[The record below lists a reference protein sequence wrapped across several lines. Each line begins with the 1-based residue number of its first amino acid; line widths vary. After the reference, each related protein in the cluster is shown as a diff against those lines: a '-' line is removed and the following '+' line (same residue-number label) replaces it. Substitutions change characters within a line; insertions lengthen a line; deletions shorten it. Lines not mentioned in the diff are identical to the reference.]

1 MTSSWESTNVPNMYF
16 AGVLMHMR
24 DYRKTMSGFIHG
36 FRYNIQALYN
46 CLNKKNHNIEWPSES
61 VPNDPEVLAQK
72 VLKQLTFSSSI
83 FLQPGFMVDLIIF
96 NSTEE
101 LSYIKSIPLEYISD
115 SEFSSLDSY
124 CTISL
129 EYGDFSNIS
138 DPFNIPRDPDPEK
151 ADLVEYLHP
160 IIRFYSK
167 GKLTKERHILE
178 DLENDYLREVFHK
191 TAFDIFQQAF
201 EEAKEAEQAVDVAV

>member
-1 MTSSWESTNVPNMYF
+1 M
-16 AGVLMHMR
+16 
-24 DYRKTMSGFIHG
+24 
-36 FRYNIQALYN
+36 
-46 CLNKKNHNIEWPSES
+46 EWPAES
-61 VPNDPEVLAQK
+61 IPKDPEALTK
-72 VLKQLTFSSSI
+72 HVLKQLTFSSSI

-101 LSYIKSIPLEYISD
+101 LSYIKGIPLAYVSD
-115 SEFSSLDSY
+115 SDFSSLDMY

-129 EYGDFSNIS
+129 EYGDFSHIS

-178 DLENDYLREVFHK
+178 DLENDYLREAFHK
-191 TAFDIFQQAF
+191 TAYSIFQQAI
-201 EEAKEAEQAVDVAV
+201 EEAKETEQGVDAVA